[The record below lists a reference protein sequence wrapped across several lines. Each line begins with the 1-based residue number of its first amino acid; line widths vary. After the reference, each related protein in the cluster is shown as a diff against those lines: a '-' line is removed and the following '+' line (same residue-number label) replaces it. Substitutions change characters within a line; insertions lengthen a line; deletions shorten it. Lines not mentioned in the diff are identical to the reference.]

1 MHLGL
6 IGYGTIGSGI
16 DRLIRKK
23 FNNINIKKI
32 LVRNLKNRDSSL
44 FTTNKDDILND
55 KDIEVVVIAI
65 SGLEAPYELASE
77 ALRKKKHVISCNKDI
92 VSHYLPELLKL
103 AKENGVKFKF
113 ESTVGAGLPWVRTLI
128 DYAKINKISK
138 VYGNFNGTSNFILD
152 LMKRDGIDFDEA
164 LLKSRI
170 LCYQEPDY
178 KDDISGVDSRNKLAI
193 SIMLAFNEFLDV
205 ESIPTYGIENIRSLD
220 FGFFERHNLTPKLM
234 SFAIFNNE
242 KISAMVAPT
251 LYDSNTLR
259 ANVYGNN
266 NMLGFVG
273 DEIGEMAIIG
283 EGAGKYSASNG
294 VLLDLNDIIEERD
307 SFNGELKKNTL
318 DETML
323 TYRFYFSFDQSSYKT
338 ERVLLPYVHS
348 IYETQDSFVLTTR
361 NISLDTCIDLLE
373 KIEDTDERFFFAVYD
388 DGDLK

>member
-1 MHLGL
+1 MQIGL

-23 FNNINIKKI
+23 FKNIQIKKI
-32 LVRNLKNRDSSL
+32 LVKNYKDRDRLL

-55 KDIEVVVIAI
+55 RDIDVVIIAM
-65 SGLEAPYELASE
+65 GGVEAAYQLASE
-77 ALRKKKHVISCNKDI
+77 ALSKKKHVISCNKDI
-92 VSHYLPELLKL
+92 VSHHLPELLKL
-103 AKENGVKFKF
+103 ANDNGVKFKF
-113 ESTVGAGLPWVRTLI
+113 ESTVGAGLPWIRTLI
-128 DYAKINKISK
+128 DCAKINDISK

-152 LMKRDGIDFDEA
+152 MMKRDGIDFDEA

-193 SIMLAFNEFLDV
+193 SIMLAFNKYLDV

-234 SFAIFNNE
+234 SFAIKNQG

-251 LYDSNTLR
+251 LYDSDSLR

-294 VLLDLNDIIEERD
+294 VMLDLNDIIENRD
-307 SFNGELKKNTL
+307 FYNANLEETTL
-318 DETML
+318 YETLL

>member
-1 MHLGL
+1 MQIGL

-23 FNNINIKKI
+23 FKDIHIKKI
-32 LVRNLKNRDSSL
+32 LVRNLKNRDISL
-44 FTTNKDDILND
+44 FTTDRDDILND
-55 KDIEVVVIAI
+55 SDIDTVVIAI
-65 SGLEAPYELASE
+65 GGKEDAYELASE
-77 ALRKKKHVISCNKDI
+77 ALKKKKHVISCNKDI

-103 AKENGVKFKF
+103 ANENGVKFKF
-113 ESTVGAGLPWVRTLI
+113 ESTVGAGLPWVRTLV
-128 DYAKINKISK
+128 DYTKINNISK
-138 VYGNFNGTSNFILD
+138 VYGNLNGTSNFILD
-152 LMKRDGIDFDEA
+152 MMKRDGIDFDEA

-178 KDDISGVDSRNKLAI
+178 KDDISGIDSRNKLAI
-193 SIMLAFNEFLDV
+193 SIMLAFNKYLDV
-205 ESIPTYGIENIRSLD
+205 EEIPTYGIENIRNLD

-234 SFAIFNNE
+234 SYAVLNKG

-251 LYDSNTLR
+251 LFDSATLR

-294 VLLDLNDIIEERD
+294 VMLDINDILEKRD
-307 SFNGELKKNTL
+307 YFNGKLEKATL
-318 DETML
+318 DETLL